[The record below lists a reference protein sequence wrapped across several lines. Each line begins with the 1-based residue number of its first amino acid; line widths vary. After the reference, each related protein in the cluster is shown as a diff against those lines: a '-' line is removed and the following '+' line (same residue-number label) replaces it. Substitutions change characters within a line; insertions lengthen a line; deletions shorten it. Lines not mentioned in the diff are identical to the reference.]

1 MNADAIR
8 LHPRCENDDL
18 RWPHRDGANSR
29 WDPAGGS
36 GPVAHDRQ
44 LQEPLSEP
52 SSSRPGG
59 VSRRRADVH
68 ELAGSDAECSDGRSR

>member
-44 LQEPLSEP
+44 LQDPLSEP
-52 SSSRPGG
+52 GG
-59 VSRRRADVH
+59 S
-68 ELAGSDAECSDGRSR
+68 